1 LIVKRKHNLEGVCD
15 LCEREVTTT
24 SHHLIPRQVHSKN
37 WCKRMFTKEEMKRS
51 RAELCGDC
59 HPVIH
64 QYFTHAE
71 LARLYNTVE
80 KLLGN
85 EKVAKFVAWV
95 SKQNKKA
102 KR

>member
-1 LIVKRKHNLEGVCD
+1 MEGVCEM
-15 LCEREVTTT
+15 CKREVPTT
-24 SHHLIPRQVHSKN
+24 SHHLIPKQVHSKS
-37 WCKRMFTKEEMKRS
+37 WCQKMFTKEERNER

-64 QYFTHAE
+64 QFFTHAE
-71 LARLYNTVE
+71 LAKLYNTVE
-80 KLLGN
+80 KLLAN
-85 EKVAKFVAWV
+85 EKVGNFVAWV

>member
-1 LIVKRKHNLEGVCD
+1 MKGT
-15 LCEREVTTT
+15 CEMCKREVPTT
-24 SHHLIPRQVHSKN
+24 SHHLIPKQVHSKK
-37 WCKRMFTKEEMKRS
+37 WCRRMFTKEERKQR

-64 QYFTHAE
+64 QFFTHAE
-71 LARLYNTVE
+71 LAKLYNTVE
-80 KLLGN
+80 KLLAN
-85 EKVAKFVAWV
+85 EKIAKFVAWV